1 MNNIIRKRVVI
12 TVEEKLKTIK
22 ELDASKLVAVMAKE
36 YGVGQVMG
44 GGGRGLEKK
53 PKEYETV
60 ALQASFTSFK
70 RKLMK
75 WVECKEI
82 NRVLFT
88 WFTQQKSKDV
98 LVSGPVL
105 QQKIKKI

>member
-44 GGGRGLEKK
+44 GGGEGTGE
-53 PKEYETV
+53 ETERIWNSGV
-60 ALQASFTSFK
+60 A
-70 RKLMK
+70 
-75 WVECKEI
+75 
-82 NRVLFT
+82 
-88 WFTQQKSKDV
+88 SKFHFF
-98 LVSGPVL
+98 
-105 QQKIKKI
+105 

>member
-44 GGGRGLEKK
+44 GGGGDWRRNRKNMKQWRCKQVSLLL
-53 PKEYETV
+53 KEN
-60 ALQASFTSFK
+60 
-70 RKLMK
+70 
-75 WVECKEI
+75 WW
-82 NRVLFT
+82 N
-88 WFTQQKSKDV
+88 
-98 LVSGPVL
+98 G
-105 QQKIKKI
+105 